1 MTNIDHDALAR
12 RIAERLA
19 RNGFILVPEYS
30 TAERTM
36 YLVEKCLEIA
46 LREALPTSE
55 DATRL
60 LFLIGCI
67 RGSTPLVELI
77 RGLNDTTLDECR
89 QLIDLAMEKPEDEE
103 S

>member
-12 RIAERLA
+12 RIAKTIALNSVLPHARLPTWECIA
-19 RNGFILVPEYS
+19 RE
-30 TAERTM
+30 
-36 YLVEKCLEIA
+36 

-89 QLIDLAMEKPEDEE
+89 QLIDLSMEKPEDEE